1 MYIHLPLIFT
11 KGIKY
16 SERDSSQPAS
26 VIIKGAK
33 LEDIVIPTKNVY
45 YSETLKKWETNNM
58 LTKVGEI
65 KLMIPIQIKDV
76 INEYVLIFK
85 VKKSYLYPTRIKDEY
100 IDQLAKE
107 NASLLGE

>member
-1 MYIHLPLIFT
+1 
-11 KGIKY
+11 
-16 SERDSSQPAS
+16 
-26 VIIKGAK
+26 
-33 LEDIVIPTKNVY
+33 
-45 YSETLKKWETNNM
+45 
-58 LTKVGEI
+58 
-65 KLMIPIQIKDV
+65 MIPIQIKDV